1 MFTVSFYI
9 TAVVVLIVVAAI
21 AVALGIIFEGKSLGI
36 FGSCIAAGAVVLIIL
51 ATIFGFVQADKNGKD
66 NCTDNLGGKV
76 TQIGCIVGDDWKI
89 IPNY

>member
-9 TAVVVLIVVAAI
+9 TAVVVLIVVAAVAAGI
-21 AVALGIIFEGKSLGI
+21 AISFEGKNLGI
-36 FGSCIAAGAVVLIIL
+36 FGSCVAIGAVVLIIL

-76 TQIGCIVGDDWKI
+76 TKIGCIVGDDWKI